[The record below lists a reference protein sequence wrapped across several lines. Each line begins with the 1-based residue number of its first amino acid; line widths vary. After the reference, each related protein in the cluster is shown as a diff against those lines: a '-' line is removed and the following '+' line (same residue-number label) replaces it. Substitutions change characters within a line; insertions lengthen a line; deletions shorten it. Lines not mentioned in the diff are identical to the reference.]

1 MLFAPVDVAAINSW
15 FTPFHY
21 FVYLG
26 TILVI
31 MVVYYQWKWAKI
43 CKNNVQILVA
53 QQGGGGS
60 FELAPKEGGSVT
72 LKQGETTRTWM
83 INELATIDVLYP
95 GVGFIP
101 SFMQKTIRMAIV
113 NEGDWEPMLNRSPHR
128 ENIASPDVVDFLNRL
143 ANGNPNLADEIR
155 RVAGRL
161 ATGPTR
167 ELIADPA
174 SLGSLM
180 SSSVMNALATV
191 SSDLMDVLK
200 SVNDKLSK
208 KVNLNPTIVY
218 VGLGLIIV
226 LLAVV
231 VYLNYSG
238 GPNKEILD
246 GINAIKQS
254 LGIPLEPVVPKP

>member
-1 MLFAPVDVAAINSW
+1 MLFAPIDAATINSW

-60 FELAPKEGGSVT
+60 FQLAPKAGGIVT
-72 LKQGETTRTWM
+72 LKQGNTARTWL

-128 ENIASPDVVDFLNRL
+128 ENIASPDVIAFLVEL
-143 ANGNPNLADEIR
+143 GEGNPVLAKRIEKFT
-155 RVAGRL
+155 GKL

-174 SLGSLM
+174 MLESLR
-180 SSSVMNALATV
+180 SSTIMQALATV
-191 SSDLMDVLK
+191 SNDLMDTLK
-200 SVNDKLSK
+200 SINTRLGKAVG
-208 KVNLNPTIVY
+208 LNPTIFY
-218 VGLGLIIV
+218 VGIGAAILGLVVIGYLVMKNGQDVQLIMDAMGIV
-226 LLAVV
+226 TEATKLPA
-231 VYLNYSG
+231 
-238 GPNKEILD
+238 P
-246 GINAIKQS
+246 
-254 LGIPLEPVVPKP
+254 